1 MKIMA
6 SRGAFNLLSSPANI
20 SPWSGILP
28 LAYSTISYSTKDCWV
43 YSVHTD
49 VYGLLLY
56 NEYYTT
62 PIQNWEGA
70 YYEVGNNKVARENW
84 SMYFWEGKKGS
95 FFLKECLE
103 THKIEFVTQHVI
115 KSACMATV
123 DYFSLRKPLISCSIT
138 IQEIGKETEFN
149 HGTVLFSALSK
160 VQQRIQSK
168 RDFRKKG

>member
-1 MKIMA
+1 M
-6 SRGAFNLLSSPANI
+6 
-20 SPWSGILP
+20 
-28 LAYSTISYSTKDCWV
+28 
-43 YSVHTD
+43 
-49 VYGLLLY
+49 YGLLLY

-115 KSACMATV
+115 KSASMATV

-160 VQQRIQSK
+160 VQQRIQSN
-168 RDFRKKG
+168 RDFRKKGYQSKGWSFHNAELLDPAKKPVNYVSKKNRLFSSAALF